1 MTQKLESL
9 SAADLGRKI
18 NSREITALEC
28 VQYFE
33 ERITK
38 YNGLINAFV
47 YVDFEYAESKAKEI
61 DEKLNR
67 GEYVGP
73 FAGVPF
79 GLKEFLPNKIGWKSY
94 HGGVRCLESVDEYNS
109 VFCQAMEDAG
119 GIAIGKCNAPSYGF
133 RGTTDN
139 KMFGPTSTPYNL
151 KYNAGGSSGG
161 SAAAVA
167 AGLVPIAEGGD
178 AGGSIRIPANYC
190 NLFGFKAGIG
200 TIPNLCR
207 PDAWAATH
215 PFCVNGGLTRTV
227 EDAYI
232 LMSYMARYSSRDPF
246 SVPTVLEVK
255 PENVLN
261 MKIAYTKNFDL
272 FEVDSEVLDIFD
284 KTINFLKS
292 SGIDIEEVHFDFKH
306 TANELA
312 EQWCKGITVD
322 CALELNH
329 EKENGNDLL
338 TDHFDDFPE
347 EFISIKQECDKL
359 GIEDLYKFNLART
372 DILDQFEN
380 VFENYDL
387 ILSPVCCSK
396 GILNKNDHNTKG
408 PDNIN
413 GKPVEPLIG
422 WTMTYLV
429 NFIGNPAA
437 SIPAGFTS
445 DNVPMGI
452 QIIGKRYDDKSI
464 LSFSKKYEELNPWIQ
479 YYNLF

>member
-232 LMSYMARYSSRDPF
+232 LMSYMAHYSSRDPF

-306 TANELA
+306 TAKWE
-312 EQWCKGITVD
+312 
-322 CALELNH
+322 
-329 EKENGNDLL
+329 
-338 TDHFDDFPE
+338 
-347 EFISIKQECDKL
+347 
-359 GIEDLYKFNLART
+359 
-372 DILDQFEN
+372 
-380 VFENYDL
+380 
-387 ILSPVCCSK
+387 
-396 GILNKNDHNTKG
+396 
-408 PDNIN
+408 
-413 GKPVEPLIG
+413 
-422 WTMTYLV
+422 
-429 NFIGNPAA
+429 
-437 SIPAGFTS
+437 
-445 DNVPMGI
+445 
-452 QIIGKRYDDKSI
+452 
-464 LSFSKKYEELNPWIQ
+464 
-479 YYNLF
+479 